1 MSWAFRTMIVSDS
14 VVDTCRSLAQLLA
27 GEGQVLW
34 TTPLSAD
41 GAEPATHWI
50 SSGLIDESFA
60 LLMPLQE
67 WVWIETDPETQDGYW
82 EESQLSPGQPELLAQ
97 MATDAGMPMTTADV
111 EAIFAQCDVTMD
123 APQFDLERMGL
134 QMVQPPEPVAE

>member
-1 MSWAFRTMIVSDS
+1 MSWTFRTMIVSDS

-60 LLMPLQE
+60 DLLPLYE
-67 WVWIETDPETQDGYW
+67 WTQPDPE
-82 EESQLSPGQPELLAQ
+82 ESPELWVL
-97 MATDAGMPMTTADV
+97 TAISLGNPV
-111 EAIFAQCDVTMD
+111 LLSELSGGSITEEQAISIFTECVVTLDDPKISMS
-123 APQFDLERMGL
+123 RIGV
-134 QMVQPPEPVAE
+134 QMVRPLDADNF

>member
-41 GAEPATHWI
+41 GAEPATHW
-50 SSGLIDESFA
+50 
-60 LLMPLQE
+60 
-67 WVWIETDPETQDGYW
+67 
-82 EESQLSPGQPELLAQ
+82 
-97 MATDAGMPMTTADV
+97 
-111 EAIFAQCDVTMD
+111 C
-123 APQFDLERMGL
+123 
-134 QMVQPPEPVAE
+134 